1 MKIVFMGT
9 PDFAVGAL
17 ARLAEKHDVV
27 CVYTQAP
34 KEAGRGHQL
43 RKSPVQQFAE
53 AHGLPVRTPKSLRVA
68 GEQEA
73 FRALGADV
81 AVVAAYGLIL
91 PKPVLEAFPYG
102 CINIHASLL
111 PRWRGAAPIQRAIE
125 AGDKESGITVMKMD
139 EGLDTGD
146 MLMKA
151 TVAITAETT
160 GGSLHDALAETGAEL
175 IVRTLDNLENI
186 RPEKQSDDDTCYA
199 AKISKEESRI
209 DFSQPAEVLE
219 RKIRAFNP
227 YPGMYFEYEGER
239 FKILRARVAAENGRP
254 GEILE
259 GREHLLIACGK
270 GAIEVTEIQRQGK
283 KSMPAADLLRGFSFP
298 AKTCL

>member
-9 PDFAVGAL
+9 PDFAVSAL

-53 AHGLPVRTPKSLRVA
+53 VHGLPVRTPKSLRA
-68 GEQEA
+68 AEEQEA

-91 PKPVLEAFPYG
+91 PKPVLEALPYG

-259 GREHLLIACGK
+259 GRERLLVACGK